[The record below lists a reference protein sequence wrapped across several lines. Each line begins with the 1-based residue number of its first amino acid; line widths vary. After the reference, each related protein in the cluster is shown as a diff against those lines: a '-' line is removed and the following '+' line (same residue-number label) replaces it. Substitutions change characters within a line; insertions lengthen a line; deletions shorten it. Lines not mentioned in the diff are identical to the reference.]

1 MINDVTRF
9 LKPLDLF
16 PNGGAPFTQISR
28 NPITELASKIKNESG
43 ASYLIERF
51 LDSHERIEYSREVT
65 QRLAIQVDLD
75 KEIDRNSTLLAMAR
89 VNAHRDITIRSR
101 EAVVSVANTA
111 LAMKAFGNEIDE
123 IEGEER
129 GPRLF
134 SSVTWGFTIR
144 AKRRR

>member
-1 MINDVTRF
+1 MSYDVTHC
-9 LKPLDLF
+9 LKPLNLYPDI
-16 PNGGAPFTQISR
+16 GVPFTQISR
-28 NPITELASKIKNESG
+28 NPITELASKIKSESG

-51 LDSHERIEYSREVT
+51 LDTHERIEFSREVT

-75 KEIDRNSTLLAMAR
+75 KEIDRNSTLLAITR

-101 EAVVSVANTA
+101 EAIVSVANTA
-111 LAMKAFGNEIDE
+111 LAMKTFGNEIDE
-123 IEGEER
+123 VEGEER